1 MPQEEFKT
9 QEELQSEA
17 MIAYAK
23 SEFDKNDRII
33 KRKKFWQR
41 VKKIAPVFFIALGI
55 LIVFIYK
62 AVI

>member
-33 KRKKFWQR
+33 KRNKLKR
-41 VKKIAPVFFIALGI
+41 RK
-55 LIVFIYK
+55 
-62 AVI
+62 